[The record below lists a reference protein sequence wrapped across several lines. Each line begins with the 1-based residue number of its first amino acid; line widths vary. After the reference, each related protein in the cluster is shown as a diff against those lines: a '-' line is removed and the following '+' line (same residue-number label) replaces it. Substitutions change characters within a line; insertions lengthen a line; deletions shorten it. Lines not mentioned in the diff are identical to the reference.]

1 MRLVSDG
8 KAPCITQPTEGAT
21 YDPMLNKKE
30 LCKINWDQPA
40 ENLHNFIRGLDSS
53 PGAWMMMDGQEVSTG
68 EGTEL
73 MVRNSLRVMLTAIKN
88 AVCVQ

>member
-8 KAPCITQPTEGAT
+8 KAPCTPQPTEGAT
-21 YDPMLNKKE
+21 YDPMLNKKD

-53 PGAWMMMDGQEVSTG
+53 PGAWMVMDGQEVSTR
-68 EGTEL
+68 EVTEL
-73 MVRNSLRVMLTAIKN
+73 MGRNALIVM
-88 AVCVQ
+88 